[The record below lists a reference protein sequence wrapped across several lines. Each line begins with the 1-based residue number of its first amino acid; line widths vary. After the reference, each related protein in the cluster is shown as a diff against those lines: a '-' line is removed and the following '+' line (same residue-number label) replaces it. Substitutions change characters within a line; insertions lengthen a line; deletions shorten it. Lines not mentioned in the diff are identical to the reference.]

1 MYPKAIRSG
10 FERSTMWTVREYYLA
25 AFSDLFGLRMIIS
38 WGSLLILLWCL
49 ALSALVWR
57 ARSDGYENR
66 FMSVLLICEGIK
78 ASFLISTGILYIR
91 KYEWLQ
97 DILWHWTIDIF
108 FIAHITAIILYLCMP
123 IYYRLNRLTFMY
135 KPGLR
140 KHAWYLAP
148 IIGVIIW
155 LTIVQYPEF
164 YVSDATWIV
173 CEKGST
179 PELQIW
185 FGTEQPWMNDAV
197 TQIGTCSADFETTIT
212 TQPSGLWLIVL
223 AAPFVSVLAL
233 LFIRSSIKS
242 HLIGE
247 NPDINKSLTSRSLY
261 IGFLGKVIGA
271 VFWFSLL
278 IFIFAIHGGQVTF
291 VDETI
296 WRYGDPNGIEKI
308 KYFLWTISLLV
319 TPVAIAFEAMMFV
332 HATLKD
338 TVFGIDNNLRK
349 TFRNALFTGFGVIA
363 FIVGS
368 ELMETFVGYGM
379 AGGVIVG
386 ISLITIRNPILG
398 ILDSVSGRF
407 IPSTHTPEEAAYLDA
422 YTTAMED
429 QIITPEE
436 RKLLDTV
443 AATYGLNAKIIKQLE
458 SEYEEMLEEE

>member
-1 MYPKAIRSG
+1 
-10 FERSTMWTVREYYLA
+10 
-25 AFSDLFGLRMIIS
+25 MIIS
-38 WGSLLILLWCL
+38 WGSLLILLWCI

-66 FMSVLLICEGIK
+66 FMSVLLVCEGIK
-78 ASFLISTGILYIR
+78 ASFLVSTGILYIR
-91 KYEWLQ
+91 RYEWLQ
-97 DILWHWTIDIF
+97 DILWHWTIDVF
-108 FIAHITAIILYLCMP
+108 FIAHITAIIMYLCIP
-123 IYYRLNRLTFMY
+123 IYYRLNRLTMMY
-135 KPGLR
+135 NPILR

-148 IIGVIIW
+148 FLGITIW
-155 LTIVQYPEF
+155 FTIVQFDFF
-164 YVSDATWIV
+164 YVSDAAWVV
-173 CEKGST
+173 CTQGAT

-212 TQPSGLWLIVL
+212 TQPPGLWMIVL
-223 AAPFVSVLAL
+223 ISPSVSVVAL

-242 HLIGE
+242 HLMGE

-271 VFWFSLL
+271 VFWFALL
-278 IFIFAIHGGQVTF
+278 IFIFALHGGQVTF

-296 WRYGDPNGIEKI
+296 WRYGDTTGIDKI
-308 KYFLWTISLLV
+308 KYLLWTLSLLV

-368 ELMETFVGYGM
+368 ELMEDIIGYGV

-386 ISLITIRNPILG
+386 ISLIAIRRPVLG
-398 ILDSVSGRF
+398 VLDTVSGRF
-407 IPSTHTPEEAAYLDA
+407 IPSTHTPEEAAYLEA
-422 YTTAMED
+422 YATAMD
-429 QIITPEE
+429 DNIITAEE
-436 RKLLDTV
+436 RKLLDIV
-443 AATYGLNAKIIKQLE
+443 AATYGLNSKIIRQLE
-458 SEYEEMLEEE
+458 AEYLEQGEEE

>member
-1 MYPKAIRSG
+1 
-10 FERSTMWTVREYYLA
+10 MWTVREYYSA

-38 WGSLLILLWCL
+38 WGSLLILLWCI

-66 FMSVLLICEGIK
+66 FMSVLLVCEGIK

-91 KYEWLQ
+91 RYEWLQ
-97 DILWHWTIDIF
+97 DILWHWTIDVF
-108 FIAHITAIILYLCMP
+108 FIAHITAIIMYLCIP
-123 IYYRLNRLTFMY
+123 IYYRLNRLTLMY
-135 KPGLR
+135 NPILR

-148 IIGVIIW
+148 FFGITIW
-155 LTIVQYPEF
+155 FTIVQFDFF
-164 YVSDATWIV
+164 YVSDAAWIV
-173 CEKGST
+173 CTQGAT

-185 FGTEQPWMNDAV
+185 FGTEQPWMNEAI

-212 TQPSGLWLIVL
+212 TQPPGLWMIVL
-223 AAPFVSVLAL
+223 ISPSVSVIAL

-242 HLIGE
+242 HLMGE

-271 VFWFSLL
+271 VFWFALL
-278 IFIFAIHGGQVTF
+278 IFIFALHGGQVTF

-296 WRYGDPNGIEKI
+296 WRYGDTTGIDKI
-308 KYFLWTISLLV
+308 KYLLWTLSLLV

-368 ELMETFVGYGM
+368 ELMEDIIGYGM

-386 ISLITIRNPILG
+386 ISLIAIRRPILG
-398 ILDSVSGRF
+398 VLDTVSGRF
-407 IPSTHTPEEAAYLDA
+407 IPSTHTPEEAAYLEA
-422 YTTAMED
+422 YATAMD
-429 QIITPEE
+429 DNIITAEE
-436 RKLLDTV
+436 RKLLDIV
-443 AATYGLNAKIIKQLE
+443 AATYGLNSKIIKQLE
-458 SEYEEMLEEE
+458 AEYLEQDEEE

>member
-1 MYPKAIRSG
+1 
-10 FERSTMWTVREYYLA
+10 MWTVREYYSA

-38 WGSLLILLWCL
+38 WGSLLILLWCI

-66 FMSVLLICEGIK
+66 FMSVLLVCEGIK

-91 KYEWLQ
+91 RYEWLQ
-97 DILWHWTIDIF
+97 DILWHWTIDVF
-108 FIAHITAIILYLCMP
+108 FIAHITAIIMYLCIP
-123 IYYRLNRLTFMY
+123 IYYRLNRLTLMY
-135 KPGLR
+135 NPILR

-148 IIGVIIW
+148 FFGIAIW
-155 LTIVQYPEF
+155 FTIVQFDFF
-164 YVSDATWIV
+164 YVSDAAWIV
-173 CEKGST
+173 CTQGAT

-185 FGTEQPWMNDAV
+185 FGTEQPWMNEAI

-212 TQPSGLWLIVL
+212 TQPPGLWMIVL
-223 AAPFVSVLAL
+223 ISPSVSVVAL

-242 HLIGE
+242 HLMGE

-271 VFWFSLL
+271 VFWFALL
-278 IFIFAIHGGQVTF
+278 IFIFALHGGQVTF

-296 WRYGDPNGIEKI
+296 WRYGDTTGIDKI
-308 KYFLWTISLLV
+308 KYLLWTLSLLV

-368 ELMETFVGYGM
+368 ELMEDIIGYGV

-386 ISLITIRNPILG
+386 ISLIAIRRPILG
-398 ILDSVSGRF
+398 VLDTVSGRF
-407 IPSTHTPEEAAYLDA
+407 IPSTHTPEEAAYLEA
-422 YTTAMED
+422 YATAMD
-429 QIITPEE
+429 DNIITAEE
-436 RKLLDTV
+436 RKLLDIV
-443 AATYGLNAKIIKQLE
+443 AATYGLNSKIIKQLE
-458 SEYEEMLEEE
+458 AEYLEQDEEE

>member
-1 MYPKAIRSG
+1 
-10 FERSTMWTVREYYLA
+10 
-25 AFSDLFGLRMIIS
+25 MIIS
-38 WGSLLILLWCL
+38 WGSLLILLWCI

-66 FMSVLLICEGIK
+66 FMSVLLVCEGIK
-78 ASFLISTGILYIR
+78 ASFLVSTGILYIR
-91 KYEWLQ
+91 RYEWLQ
-97 DILWHWTIDIF
+97 DILWHWTIDVF
-108 FIAHITAIILYLCMP
+108 FIAHITAIIMYLCIP
-123 IYYRLNRLTFMY
+123 IYYRLNRLTLMY
-135 KPGLR
+135 NPILR

-148 IIGVIIW
+148 FFGIIIW
-155 LTIVQYPEF
+155 FTIVQFDFF
-164 YVSDATWIV
+164 YVSDAAWVV
-173 CEKGST
+173 CTQGAT

-185 FGTEQPWMNDAV
+185 FGTEQPWMNDAI

-212 TQPSGLWLIVL
+212 TQPPGLWMIVL
-223 AAPFVSVLAL
+223 ISPSVSVVAL

-242 HLIGE
+242 HLMGE

-271 VFWFSLL
+271 VFWFALL
-278 IFIFAIHGGQVTF
+278 IFIFALHGGQVTF

-296 WRYGDPNGIEKI
+296 WRYGDTTGIDKI
-308 KYFLWTISLLV
+308 KYLLWTLSLLV

-368 ELMETFVGYGM
+368 ELMEDIIGYGV

-386 ISLITIRNPILG
+386 ISLIAIRRPVLG
-398 ILDSVSGRF
+398 VLDTVSGRF
-407 IPSTHTPEEAAYLDA
+407 IPSTHTPEEAAYLEA
-422 YTTAMED
+422 YATAMD
-429 QIITPEE
+429 DNIITAEE
-436 RKLLDTV
+436 RKLLDIV
-443 AATYGLNAKIIKQLE
+443 AATYGLNSKIIRQLE
-458 SEYEEMLEEE
+458 AEYLEQGEEE

>member
-1 MYPKAIRSG
+1 
-10 FERSTMWTVREYYLA
+10 MWTVREYYLA

-135 KPGLR
+135 KPGFR
-140 KHAWYLAP
+140 KHAWYLGP
-148 IIGVIIW
+148 IIGIIIW
-155 LTIVQYPEF
+155 LTIVRFDFF
-164 YVSDATWIV
+164 YVSDAAWIV
-173 CEKGST
+173 CAKGST

-185 FGTEQPWMNDAV
+185 FGSHQPWMDDAV

-212 TQPSGLWLIVL
+212 TQPPGLWLIVL
-223 AAPFVSVLAL
+223 ASPFVSVIAL

-242 HLIGE
+242 HLLGE

-296 WRYGDPNGIEKI
+296 WRYGDPNGIERV
-308 KYFLWTISLLV
+308 KYFLWTLSLLV

-368 ELMETFVGYGM
+368 ELMEAFIGYGM